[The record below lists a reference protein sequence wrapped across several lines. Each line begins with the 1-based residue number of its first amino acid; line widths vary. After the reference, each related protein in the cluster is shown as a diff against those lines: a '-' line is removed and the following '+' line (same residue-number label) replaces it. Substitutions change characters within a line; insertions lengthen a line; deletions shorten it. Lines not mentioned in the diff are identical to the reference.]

1 MKTATTA
8 AAAAADATATLVRSD
23 ADRRN
28 RGSLTRYGSSLC
40 LKARLTIGS
49 SLCLNARLTIGSYLA
64 SRLVSQDIPDPADR
78 VNHPRQVIAFE
89 LAPQIGDED
98 VGDVGIDVEVVTP
111 DEFE

>member
-1 MKTATTA
+1 MNTATTA

-40 LKARLTIGS
+40 LK
-49 SLCLNARLTIGSYLA
+49 ARLTIGSYLA

-98 VGDVGIDVEVVTP
+98 VGDVGVDVEVVTP